1 MTYAAKVDTNQ
12 PEIVASLREAGASV
26 QHLHMVGHG
35 CPDILVCFRGVLF
48 LMEIKYGH
56 GKLTIDE
63 QIWHAA
69 WCGSVAIVRSVDD
82 ALIAIGA
89 VEALNE

>member
-1 MTYAAKVDTNQ
+1 MSYAARIDTNQ
-12 PEIVASLREAGASV
+12 PEIVEALRKAGASV

-35 CPDILVCFRGVLF
+35 CPDILVCFRDLLF
-48 LMEIKYGH
+48 LMEIKSGR

-69 WCGSVAIVRSVDD
+69 WGGQVAIVRTIEE

-89 VEALNE
+89 VEALND

>member
-12 PEIVASLREAGASV
+12 PEIVDALRKAGATV
-26 QHLHMVGHG
+26 QHLHTVGHG
-35 CPDILVCFRGVLF
+35 CPDILVCFRGVLS
-48 LMEIKYGH
+48 LMEIKSGR

-63 QIWHAA
+63 QIWHAS
-69 WCGSVAIVRSVDD
+69 WGGHVAIVRSIEE

-89 VEALNE
+89 VEALND